1 MKQLPGFLKETLSGF
16 LSKPGDKFEAEVTA
30 SGKQVIKIRN
40 SEMQQSITRYP
51 STGTEVITT
60 VRKDRK

>member
-16 LSKPGDKFEAEVTA
+16 LSKPGDKFTAEVTS
-30 SGKQVIKIRN
+30 SGLQVVKIMT
-40 SEMQQSITRYP
+40 SEMRQSITRYP